1 MLSNIIKNKFFKN
14 TILYT
19 MGSMMTPLIGFIML
33 PIYTNYLVP
42 SEYGVMTTV
51 QSLVG
56 MIQIF
61 LLLSLNGAV
70 TRFYYDFI
78 DDHDK
83 QKEYLG
89 SIFFFVFL
97 FSAMISL
104 LMLIF
109 SDAIGGFLF
118 SSIPINPYYYYMIVL
133 SWVSALL
140 ALPLALLRAQ
150 EKAGSFVLVNMIKA
164 FTIMLLSIY
173 FIIIKGFGVDSVL
186 LSQIMVS
193 IVVVIY
199 LYAKHFYLLK
209 LKMNFKLIKN
219 SLIFSLPL
227 LPHVAS
233 TWIINSSDRVVLEK
247 FVTLDQIGIY
257 ALAVQVSM
265 ILSLFYVSV
274 NNALVPR
281 YTKLK
286 KDNQHSQADRLLKI
300 FLLIVIVFGVLAI
313 PIGMLGAK
321 FLSSNDYNDA
331 IWLIPLL
338 IIGQIIKGFYF
349 IPAAKLFYI
358 KKTKAIATSS
368 TLAAIVNIFINISLI
383 PFIGIYGAIVSTI
396 LAEILRLYFIQR
408 ACNKIETSI
417 S

>member
-1 MLSNIIKNKFFKN
+1 KEANMLSNIIKNKFFKN

-150 EKAGSFVLVNMIKA
+150 EKAG
-164 FTIMLLSIY
+164 
-173 FIIIKGFGVDSVL
+173 
-186 LSQIMVS
+186 
-193 IVVVIY
+193 
-199 LYAKHFYLLK
+199 
-209 LKMNFKLIKN
+209 
-219 SLIFSLPL
+219 
-227 LPHVAS
+227 
-233 TWIINSSDRVVLEK
+233 
-247 FVTLDQIGIY
+247 
-257 ALAVQVSM
+257 
-265 ILSLFYVSV
+265 
-274 NNALVPR
+274 
-281 YTKLK
+281 
-286 KDNQHSQADRLLKI
+286 
-300 FLLIVIVFGVLAI
+300 
-313 PIGMLGAK
+313 
-321 FLSSNDYNDA
+321 
-331 IWLIPLL
+331 
-338 IIGQIIKGFYF
+338 
-349 IPAAKLFYI
+349 
-358 KKTKAIATSS
+358 
-368 TLAAIVNIFINISLI
+368 
-383 PFIGIYGAIVSTI
+383 
-396 LAEILRLYFIQR
+396 
-408 ACNKIETSI
+408 
-417 S
+417 